1 MEHSNVLAIPNNP
14 KDRFIKI
21 PIEKLLDKLPARYKD
36 KQGKIS
42 FNESQWAMVEGLETK
57 RFWVHIS
64 ARRTGK
70 SFAAAIIAL
79 AKLLEP
85 GQYVTVVAPNFT
97 LSSIIWDYVT
107 EFIRELDIECVR
119 FNVKDKVVQLV
130 NGSVF
135 RLLSANNRDSL
146 IGRGAHLLIVDEAAI
161 IDDDEYF
168 TRDLRPALSTYE
180 GSRAL
185 FISTPRGKSNY
196 LYQYFLRGEPEF
208 GSEYPDW
215 GSARYTWKANP
226 LLREKDIEEARK
238 TLPNNIFQQEY
249 FCEWTIFEGQIYELD
264 EDVHLISTDSDPDD
278 YDLSWDIIAGL
289 DMGFRDHTA
298 FVVIAVKGDT
308 YRIVDHYTGSGS
320 ATSVHAELI
329 QELINKWNI
338 ETIYIDAA
346 AAQTKADLAYDYDIY
361 CESAVKHSVLESIA
375 YVQVLIQANNL
386 EIHKNCEQVFI
397 AMAAYR
403 WNDKT
408 EKQKP
413 LHDWSS
419 HYNDAVRYAM
429 YSHSRSGVGIYG
441 VR

>member
-1 MEHSNVLAIPNNP
+1 MSNVFNISEDP
-14 KDRFIKI
+14 KKRFIKV
-21 PIEKLLDKLPARYKD
+21 PIERLLDKLPARYKN
-36 KQGKIS
+36 KKGEIS
-42 FNESQWAMVEGLETK
+42 FNESQWAMIEGLENH

-70 SFAAAIIAL
+70 SFAASILAL

-107 EFIRELDIECVR
+107 EFIKELEIECDR

-146 IGRGAHLLIVDEAAI
+146 IGRGAHLLIVDEAAV
-161 IDDDEYF
+161 IDNDEYF

-196 LYQYFLRGEPEF
+196 LYDYWLRGEPENQSQF
-208 GSEYPDW
+208 PDW
-215 GSARYTWKANP
+215 GSARYSWKANP
-226 LLREKDIEEARK
+226 LLKESDIEEAK
-238 TLPNNIFQQEY
+238 STLPKNVFAQEY
-249 FCEWTIFEGQIYELD
+249 YCEWTIFEGQIYEIDEETHMLD
-264 EDVHLISTDSDPDD
+264 GEPDPDD

-298 FVVIAVKGDT
+298 FVVIAVKDEN
-308 YRIVDHYTGSGS
+308 YFIVDCYTGAGS
-320 ATSVHAELI
+320 ATSVHAEII
-329 QELINKWNI
+329 QELIDKWNI

-346 AAQTKADLAYDYDIY
+346 AAQTRADLAYDYDIY
-361 CESAVKHSVLESIA
+361 CEPAMKQSVLESIA
-375 YVQVLIQANNL
+375 YVQVIIQEEKLHIYNN
-386 EIHKNCEQVFI
+386 CQQVFK

-419 HYNDAVRYAM
+419 HYNDAIRYAI
-429 YSHSRSGVGIYG
+429 YSYSRSGVGIYAD
-441 VR
+441 RYA